1 MPDFADPDPAAPD
14 NPSAAP
20 DNESNAPAT
29 PDSAAL
35 AADLREALRPLWRRF
50 RAHTTLS
57 MGKVGILFHLEQRG
71 PLAATDLAGLE
82 RISHQA
88 VANAVRELQ
97 DFGFVSRSPDP
108 ADGRRTLVSLTD
120 AGRERLAA
128 ERAAGQDWLVDAV
141 DGRLDNT
148 ERATLAAAI
157 PLLCR
162 LDTWAEA
169 ER

>member
-1 MPDFADPDPAAPD
+1 
-14 NPSAAP
+14 
-20 DNESNAPAT
+20 
-29 PDSAAL
+29 
-35 AADLREALRPLWRRF
+35 
-50 RAHTTLS
+50 

-120 AGRERLAA
+120 AGRERLTA

-141 DGRLDNT
+141 AGQLDAD

-157 PLLCR
+157 PLLRR
-162 LDTWAEA
+162 LDAGTEA